1 MLLLELELV
10 QGGAGLG
17 PVSLQEVGLLDKV
30 HLQLF
35 LQDSDRH
42 NILFNKIQ
50 ENPKIGTQT

>member
-30 HLQLF
+30 DLQLF
-35 LQDSDRH
+35 LQGSDRH
-42 NILFNKIQ
+42 NILFYLIKFKLDI
-50 ENPKIGTQT
+50 